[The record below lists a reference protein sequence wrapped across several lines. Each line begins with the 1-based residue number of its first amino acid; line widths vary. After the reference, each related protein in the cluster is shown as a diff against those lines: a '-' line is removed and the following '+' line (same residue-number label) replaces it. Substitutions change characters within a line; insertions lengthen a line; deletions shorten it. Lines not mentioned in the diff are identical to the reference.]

1 MSKIIFMGTG
11 AAPGVPSLSKGW
23 GNCNP
28 DNPKN
33 RRKRIGTYIEIGN
46 QKLLID
52 TSPDLRM
59 QLLENDIRY
68 IDGVL
73 YTHGH
78 ADHLH
83 GIDDLRELNRI
94 MEKPINIYGMPHTID
109 TIKERFSYLLTSALC
124 KKDKCMFKASLIA
137 HQLSAEESL
146 YLGNVKIDVLRL
158 EKHNV
163 PSNGYIFNDGEI
175 VYVADCQKIFDADL
189 NKIQKRPEV
198 LILPLTVFNPQYA
211 PIFHMT
217 LDKLLE
223 YVNLIK
229 PKKAIINH
237 MASECDYDELNN
249 VTPQNV
255 LISYD
260 NMVCE
265 YNKG

>member
-1 MSKIIFMGTG
+1 MTKIIFMGTG

-23 GNCNP
+23 GRCNP
-28 DNPKN
+28 NNPKN

-52 TSPDLRM
+52 TSPDLRT
-59 QLLENDIRY
+59 QLLENNIRY

-73 YTHGH
+73 YTHTH

-94 MEKPINIYGMPHTID
+94 VQKPINIYGMQHTIEEI
-109 TIKERFSYLLTSALC
+109 TQRFTYLIASPSCTNDEC
-124 KKDKCMFKASLIA
+124 VYKASLITNICNA
-137 HQLSAEESL
+137 DESL

-158 EKHNV
+158 EGHLL

-175 VYVADCQKIFDADL
+175 VYVADCQKICESDFK
-189 NKIQKRPEV
+189 KIKKHPKV
-198 LILPLTVFNPQYA
+198 MIMPLTTFNPQYT
-211 PIFHMT
+211 PISHMM

-223 YVNLIK
+223 YVNLMK
-229 PKKAIINH
+229 PETAIINH
-237 MASECDYDELNN
+237 MASECDYDELNGL
-249 VTPQNV
+249 TPQDV

-260 NMVCE
+260 NMVFE
-265 YNKG
+265 YNEG

>member
-33 RRKRIGTYIEIGN
+33 CRRRIGTYIETGN

-59 QLLENDIRY
+59 QLLENNIRY

-94 MEKPINIYGMPHTID
+94 IERPINIYGMPHTID
-109 TIKERFSYLLTSALC
+109 AIKERFSYLLASASC
-124 KKDKCMFKASLIA
+124 TKDKCVFKASLIA
-137 HQLSAEESL
+137 HQLNDKESL

-175 VYVADCQKIFDADL
+175 VYVADCQTICDADL
-189 NKIQKRPEV
+189 HKIKKRPAV
-198 LILPLTVFNPQYA
+198 MILPLTVFNPQYT
-211 PIFHMT
+211 PNFHMT

-229 PKKAIINH
+229 PDTAIINH
-237 MASECDYDELNN
+237 MASECDYDELNKS
-249 VTPQNV
+249 TPQNV

-260 NMVCE
+260 NMVFE